1 MEHNSSMKKLHPS
14 WNPKD
19 SIYEVLEGKDFQAV
33 GFRLDDLKVPIF
45 TCLNDIYFTLKEGNA
60 EEALMMLDLLGAWLQ
75 SKTTP
80 EATKRY
86 NELRVIALTADMDKE
101 LEKVLDEGL

>member
-1 MEHNSSMKKLHPS
+1 MKKLHPS

-19 SIYEVLEGKDFQAV
+19 SIYEVLENKEFQAV

-45 TCLNDIYFTLKEGNA
+45 TCLNDIYFTLKEGHQQ
-60 EEALMMLDLLGAWLQ
+60 EALMMLDLLGAWLQ

-80 EATKRY
+80 EASKRY
-86 NELRVIALTADMDKE
+86 NELRVIAAMADIDEE
-101 LEKVLDEGL
+101 LEKILTDDV

>member
-19 SIYEVLEGKDFQAV
+19 SIYELLETKDFQAV
-33 GFRLDDLKVPIF
+33 CFRLDDLKVPVF
-45 TCLNDIYFTLKEGNA
+45 TCLNDIYFTLKEGNQQ
-60 EEALMMLDLLGAWLQ
+60 EALMMLDLLGAWLQ

-80 EATKRY
+80 EANKRY
-86 NELRVIALTADMDKE
+86 NELRVIAAMSDIDEE
-101 LEKVLDEGL
+101 LEKILTDDV